1 MNLKRKWEIFH
12 WKILRKITMNINSI
26 YKIHHSNSNQKL
38 FNLKEISINSSLKI
52 FHFNQLYRLNLL
64 NSNNNNNN
72 NNNNNSKCIL
82 YLGVV
87 HLLVVLQIQGDN
99 NRIKLTIPTS
109 SNPTIKRKSLRIM

>member
-12 WKILRKITMNINSI
+12 WKILRKITMNINNI

-38 FNLKEISINSSLKI
+38 FNLKEISINSFLKI

-72 NNNNNSKCIL
+72 NNSSKRIL
-82 YLGVV
+82 DLGVV

-109 SNPTIKRKSLRIM
+109 SNPTIKRKSLRIMWT